1 MDSRYKGFQ
10 YITLTHDKHH
20 VDFVTVPWGSRDY
33 SVNCEYAFDL
43 YSAGAHSLSYVFTTP
58 SQGLHRFLDAYLT
71 SL

>member
-33 SVNCEYAFDL
+33 SINCEYAFDL
-43 YSAGAHSLSYVFTTP
+43 YSTGAHSLSYALLIRLMCIPPTLC
-58 SQGLHRFLDAYLT
+58 SD
-71 SL
+71 